1 MRILHVLDHS
11 VPLHSGYSFRTL
23 AMLEQQR
30 ARGWETAHLT
40 SAKHASDLPEEDV
53 NGLKFYRTLKSSRV
67 LDRFSVL
74 AHLAVIHGL
83 TNRLMQVVPAIR
95 PHVLHAHSPCLNGVA
110 ALRVGRRLGIPV
122 VYEVRALWEDGAVDH
137 GTMRRNGWRYRAAR
151 SLETYVLRRADA
163 VTTICGGLRRE
174 ILTRGIPGSRV
185 TVIPNGVDISR
196 FAIEPA
202 PPPDLARKLGL
213 DGAGPVIGFI
223 GSFFG
228 YEGLSLLLEALPFM
242 LERKPDSRVLLVG
255 GGPQEDSL
263 RRQANEFGIAD
274 KVVFAG
280 RVRHEHIAAYYDVI
294 DVLVYPR
301 CRNRLTEL
309 VTPLKPL
316 EAMARGRL
324 VVASDVGGHR
334 ELIRDDE
341 TGVLFPAGDPAA
353 LARAVLD
360 LLADVDRCRAIRTAA
375 RRFVEAERTWLQSVD
390 RYAEVYASLLGTL
403 HPRVT

>member
-1 MRILHVLDHS
+1 
-11 VPLHSGYSFRTL
+11 
-23 AMLEQQR
+23 MLEQQR

-67 LDRFSVL
+67 LDRFSAL
-74 AHLAVIHGL
+74 APLAVIHGL

-163 VTTICGGLRRE
+163 VTTICRGLRGE
-174 ILTRGIPGSRV
+174 IVARGIPSSRV

-202 PPPDLARKLGL
+202 PPPALARKLGL

-274 KVVFAG
+274 KVMFAG
-280 RVRHEHIAAYYDVI
+280 RILHENIAAYYDVI

-334 ELIRDDE
+334 ELIRADK

-360 LLADVDRCRAIRTAA
+360 LLADVDRSRTIRTAA
-375 RRFVEAERTWLQSVD
+375 RRFVEAERTWLQSVA
-390 RYAEVYASLLGTL
+390 RYAEVYGGLLGN
-403 HPRVT
+403 R

>member
-1 MRILHVLDHS
+1 MRILHILDHS

-67 LDRFSVL
+67 LDRFSAL
-74 AHLAVIHGL
+74 APLAVIHGL

-163 VTTICGGLRRE
+163 VTTICRGLRGE
-174 ILTRGIPGSRV
+174 IVARGIPCSRV
-185 TVIPNGVDISR
+185 TVVPDGVDISR
-196 FAIEPA
+196 FTTEPT
-202 PPPDLARKLGL
+202 PPADLARKLGL

-223 GSFFG
+223 GSFFR
-228 YEGLSLLLEALPFM
+228 YEGLALLLEALPFM
-242 LERKPDSRVLLVG
+242 LKRQPNSRVLLVG

-263 RRQANEFGIAD
+263 RRQANESGIAD
-274 KVVFAG
+274 KVVFGG
-280 RVRHEHIAAYYDVI
+280 RVHHEDIAAYYDVI
-294 DVLVYPR
+294 DVVVYPR
-301 CRNRLTEL
+301 SRNRLTEL

-324 VVASDVGGHR
+324 VVASDVGCHR
-334 ELIRDDE
+334 ELIRNDE

-390 RYAEVYASLLGTL
+390 RYAEVYANLLGN
-403 HPRVT
+403 R

>member
-163 VTTICGGLRRE
+163 VTTICRGLRGE
-174 ILTRGIPGSRV
+174 IVARGIPSSRV

-202 PPPDLARKLGL
+202 PPPALARKLGL

-274 KVVFAG
+274 KVMFAG
-280 RVRHEHIAAYYDVI
+280 RILHENIAAYYDVI

-301 CRNRLTEL
+301 CRNRFTEL

-334 ELIRDDE
+334 ELIRNDE

-375 RRFVEAERTWLQSVD
+375 RRFVEAERTWLQSVA
-390 RYAEVYASLLGTL
+390 RYAEVYGGLLGN
-403 HPRVT
+403 R

>member
-163 VTTICGGLRRE
+163 VTTICRGLRGE
-174 ILTRGIPGSRV
+174 IVARGIPSSRV

-202 PPPDLARKLGL
+202 PPPALARKLGL

-274 KVVFAG
+274 KVMFAG
-280 RVRHEHIAAYYDVI
+280 RILHENIAAYYDVI

-334 ELIRDDE
+334 ELIRNDE

-390 RYAEVYASLLGTL
+390 RYAEVYANLLGN
-403 HPRVT
+403 R

>member
-390 RYAEVYASLLGTL
+390 RYAEVYAGLF
-403 HPRVT
+403 VEE